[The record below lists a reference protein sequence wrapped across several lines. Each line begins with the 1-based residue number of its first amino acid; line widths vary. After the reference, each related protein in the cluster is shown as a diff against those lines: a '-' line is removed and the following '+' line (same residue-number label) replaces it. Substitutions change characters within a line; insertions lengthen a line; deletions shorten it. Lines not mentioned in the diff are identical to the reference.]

1 MDFTADCRVH
11 LSAFGDSAICA
22 VAVIGSD
29 HVPQRA
35 MTDFNDPEQRLDY
48 LLLHGVDAYNKAM
61 EDHFARSRP
70 STATPSAWSTQCGS
84 ARSIWSTAST
94 AATRPWTA
102 PARSRE
108 VKHDRALLT
117 RCPFAG
123 PAEFTHAVSAAARP
137 GHPPAHRT
145 RQRIRQA
152 VRQRN
157 ARMGKTRPPA
167 ASSTNVRRCPVTG
180 IVCTLRYR

>member
-108 VKHDRALLT
+108 VKHDRARLT
-117 RCPFAG
+117 RFPFAG
-123 PAEFTHAVSAAARP
+123 PAEFTRAFSAATRP
-137 GHPPAHRT
+137 RHPPAHKPPSEFRKPVASL
-145 RQRIRQA
+145 I
-152 VRQRN
+152 
-157 ARMGKTRPPA
+157 PIFPA
-167 ASSTNVRRCPVTG
+167 ATATATRTPMPNCQHRFVATFC
-180 IVCTLRYR
+180 YY

>member
-29 HVPQRA
+29 HVPQ